1 MLSQLSPSDVVKWV
15 GLYLD
20 KTLSG
25 RAHIA
30 ARTASPPEPLTP
42 PSPLNKSVSRCIAG
56 SFRTAG
62 LAALEK
68 EAALLPTQLR
78 IGRDALNTVAYYLTL
93 PPTHI
98 LRPLLRDAIAAP
110 PKNPKCCSTLH
121 LVERVPGI
129 RWPPSVP
136 ARGQRIRTRGTPRL
150 VGALEDPLV
159 EFGSSLGIE
168 PILPVYAAPLREPL
182 PVTTSILP
190 KVDVLRA
197 LSLAL
202 GDERRRAAT
211 WFTDGSLL
219 DGRAGGP
226 AVRVEEGEEKEKLVM
241 PLGNE
246 EVCDG
251 EMEGY
256 TPDAPR
262 KIESPRKTKSSEKK
276 LPQNNYNKLDK
287 LLVENSARS
296 PWLASLNLVNF
307 GYLGLLESRTSQT
320 SFLLDVEPD

>member
-30 ARTASPPEPLTP
+30 ARAASPPEPLTP

-68 EAALLPTQLR
+68 EAALLPAQLR

-246 EVCDG
+246 EYNCFLDEMICLRNESVVAKLAQDG
-251 EMEGY
+251 HE
-256 TPDAPR
+256 PR
-262 KIESPRKTKSSEKK
+262 RGPPHT
-276 LPQNNYNKLDK
+276 
-287 LLVENSARS
+287 
-296 PWLASLNLVNF
+296 
-307 GYLGLLESRTSQT
+307 
-320 SFLLDVEPD
+320 DV